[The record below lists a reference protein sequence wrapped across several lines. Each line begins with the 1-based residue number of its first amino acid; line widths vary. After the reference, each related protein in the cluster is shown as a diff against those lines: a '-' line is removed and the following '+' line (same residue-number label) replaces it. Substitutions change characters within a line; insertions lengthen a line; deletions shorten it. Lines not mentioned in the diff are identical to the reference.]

1 MDLVS
6 TPAILAYQSGEL
18 VANLVSVIDD
28 FQLGEDVNPSTLES
42 LLKRYVIVSPCYQ
55 SPYIF

>member
-1 MDLVS
+1 MDSVS
-6 TPAILAYQSGEL
+6 TPAILAYQSSEL
-18 VANLVSVIDD
+18 VANLVSVIDE

-42 LLKRYVIVSPCYQ
+42 LLKRYVILTSYHQ